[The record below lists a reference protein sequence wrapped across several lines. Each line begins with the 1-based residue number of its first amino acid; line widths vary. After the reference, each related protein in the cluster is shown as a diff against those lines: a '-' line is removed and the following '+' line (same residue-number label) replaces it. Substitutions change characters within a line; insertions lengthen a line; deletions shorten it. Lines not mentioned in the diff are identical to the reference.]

1 MARSLRLAAIGDLCQ
16 RYTAVFHHVW
26 SLRSELDSPPRLAHE
41 THFLPAALALQ
52 ETPVSPAPRVAMV
65 VLIGFALIALLWAT
79 FGHIDVVATA
89 QGKIVPSDRSKTIQ
103 PLEPAIVKAIHV
115 HDGQHVNA
123 GDILVELDA
132 TDANAD
138 QTRLGGDLGSA
149 RLQAARARALL
160 ASLTQNRPVA
170 LDPSATIDLTP
181 PRIAQE
187 QRLLEGQFSEYQS
200 KANRLDAYVAQKEAE
215 LNSTRE
221 IVTKLEQT
229 VPIAR
234 QRAQDY
240 KDLVDKAFMSKHGY
254 LEREQTRIEMEADLA
269 TQRSRLTELSAALR
283 EGKGQRSALTAETRR
298 LALDS
303 LNEAEQKIADY
314 RQEYNKADSR
324 GRQAILT
331 APVDGI
337 VQQLAIHTV
346 GGVVT
351 EAQPLMVVVPEE
363 DTLEIEAFL
372 ENKDIGFVNA
382 GQEAELKIETFPYTR
397 YGTLHA
403 TVSHVSLDAIS
414 DEKKGLIYST
424 RIRPQHATINVDGKT
439 VRLSPGM
446 AITAEIKTGKR
457 RVIEYFLSPLIQYK
471 DESLRER

>member
-1 MARSLRLAAIGDLCQ
+1 MSHSLRLTALGDLLR
-16 RYTAVFHHVW
+16 RYGEVFRHVW
-26 SLRSELDSPPRLAHE
+26 SLRRELDSPHRLTHE
-41 THFLPAALALQ
+41 AHFLPAALALQ
-52 ETPVSPAPRVAMV
+52 ETPVSPAPRLAMA
-65 VLIGFALIALLWAT
+65 VLIGFALLALLWAT

-103 PLEPAIVKAIHV
+103 PLEPAVVKAIHV
-115 HDGQHVNA
+115 QDGQHVKA
-123 GDILVELDA
+123 GDVLVELDA

-138 QTRLGGDLGSA
+138 QTRIGGDLSSA

-160 ASLTQNRPVA
+160 ASLTQNRLVA
-170 LDPSATIDLTP
+170 LATADTTDLP
-181 PRIAQE
+181 APRTAQE

-200 KANRLDAYVAQKEAE
+200 KAARLDAYVAQKEAE
-215 LNSTRE
+215 RHSTRE
-221 IVTKLEQT
+221 IVQKLEQT

-240 KDLVDKAFMSKHGY
+240 KDLVEKNFMSKHGY

-269 TQRSRLTELSAALR
+269 TQKSRLTEIDAALH
-283 EGKGQRSALTAETRR
+283 EGKSQRLALTAETRR

-303 LNEAEQKIADY
+303 LNEAEQKIAAY
-314 RQEYNKADSR
+314 RQEYTKANNR

-382 GQEAELKIETFPYTR
+382 GQTAELKIETFPYTR

-403 TVSHVSLDAIS
+403 QVSHVSLDAIS
-414 DEKKGLIYST
+414 DEKKGLIYAT
-424 RIRPQHATINVDGKT
+424 RIRPERATINVDGKT
-439 VRLSPGM
+439 VRLTPGM
-446 AITAEIKTGKR
+446 AITAEIKTGTR

-471 DESLRER
+471 EESLRER